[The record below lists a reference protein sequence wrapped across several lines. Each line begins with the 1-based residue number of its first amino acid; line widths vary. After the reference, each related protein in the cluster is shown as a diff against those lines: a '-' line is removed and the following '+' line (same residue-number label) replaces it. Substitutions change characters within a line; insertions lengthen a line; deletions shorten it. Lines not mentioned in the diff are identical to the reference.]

1 MNKPIIYVV
10 EGHHDHAKLK
20 EIDPNIEAFITHG
33 FHFNQKHLNHLVK
46 LTQTYRL
53 ILLLDPDGA
62 GARIEKRIRQVLPN
76 IESIHVPLSKAK
88 RADGKVGIEHMDAS
102 DLLKLLEKGAHP
114 KVTRE
119 TWTKESMM
127 SMRLMGHADAR
138 INRRIIAEKLAIP
151 YTNAKQFIHILNRYG
166 VLKKQVKEG
175 LDEHA

>member
-10 EGHHDHAKLK
+10 EGHHDAAKLK
-20 EIDPNIEAFITHG
+20 EIDPNIETFITNG
-33 FHFNQKHLNHLVK
+33 SHFNQKHLDYLVK
-46 LTQTYRL
+46 LTQTHRL

-62 GARIEKRIRQVLPN
+62 GARIEKRIRQVLPD

-88 RADGKVGIEHMDAS
+88 RADGKVGIEHMNA
-102 DLLKLLEKGAHP
+102 LVLKKLLEKGVYP

-119 TWTKESMM
+119 TWTKESLINMH
-127 SMRLMGHADAR
+127 LMGHPNAR
-138 INRRIIAEKLAIP
+138 TNRRIIAEKWAIP

>member
-1 MNKPIIYVV
+1 MSKSIIYVV

-33 FHFNQKHLNHLVK
+33 SHFNQKHLNHLVK
-46 LTQTYRL
+46 LMRTYRL

-62 GARIEKRIRQVLPN
+62 GARIEKRIRQVLPD
-76 IESIHVPLSKAK
+76 IESIHVPRSKAR

-102 DLLKLLEKGAHP
+102 VLSALLDQGVHP
-114 KVTRE
+114 KVTRG
-119 TWTKESMM
+119 TWTKESMI
-127 SMRLMGHADAR
+127 SMRLMGHPNAR

-166 VLKKQVKEG
+166 ILKKQVKEG